1 MDSQKV
7 LAIVAIALLAVV
19 AVEGAVLI
27 TNGGSH
33 ADDDSTDFLKEQV
46 ELLSKKG
53 GTINFV
59 SAGHV
64 EIKAGTILSV
74 HGDIIYY
81 ESARVSYPLSS
92 IQSIRINA

>member
-7 LAIVAIALLAVV
+7 LTIVAIALLAVV

-27 TNGGSH
+27 TNGGSQVG
-33 ADDDSTDFLKEQV
+33 DDSTDFLKEQV

-64 EIKAGTILSV
+64 EIKAGTNLSV

-81 ESARVSYPLSS
+81 ESARASYPLSS